1 MPEPY
6 AAHRARAA
14 PRDDIVSE
22 VAGPLPLAGPRAQ
35 PLDIRAPARQRDAV
49 AVELSV
55 IFEGTEPGLAER
67 RLSLSSFGEPLRLFL
82 IALQRTASAILSSS
96 DNPEYGGRGG
106 QYKAEARMLDLE
118 LKGCTEEHAGAV
130 FTCTARVPPGGQLT
144 ITQAVPE
151 VFERY
156 DLPALTAARLVQD
169 IEAERSGRPRNVAVR
184 RYLAS
189 IPPGVK
195 SQRYIAKCGVEV
207 LGDLQFQ
214 SFKLAEI
221 PEDAPRLLRFAGKIA
236 SLSFE
241 TSHLFLKNPHRGV
254 RCAAT
259 PEQLEKALALRG
271 KEIVA
276 GVLFGSREPSLVFLH
291 PASEIPERPA
301 LETTSN
307 HLLTAWGETLRRL
320 AQ

>member
-1 MPEPY
+1 VQTLD
-6 AAHRARAA
+6 A
-14 PRDDIVSE
+14 
-22 VAGPLPLAGPRAQ
+22 
-35 PLDIRAPARQRDAV
+35 LDIHAPARQRDAV

-55 IFEGTEPGLAER
+55 IFEGTEPGLADR
-67 RLSLSSFGEPLRLFL
+67 RLSLSAFGEPLRLFL

-96 DNPEYGGRGG
+96 DDPEYGGRGG

-118 LKGCTEEHAGAV
+118 LKGCTEGCAGVIFA
-130 FTCTARVPPGGQLT
+130 CTARVPPGGQLT
-144 ITQAVPE
+144 IAHSVPE
-151 VFERY
+151 VFDRY

-189 IPPGVK
+189 IPPGVA

-236 SLSFE
+236 SVSFE
-241 TSHLFLKNPHRGV
+241 GSHVFLKNPSRGV
-254 RCAAT
+254 RCSAT
-259 PEQLEKALALRG
+259 PEQLDRALALRG
-271 KEIVA
+271 KDIVA
-276 GVLFGSREPSLVFLH
+276 AILYGAREPSLVWIH
-291 PASEIPERPA
+291 PASDLPERPP
-301 LETTSN
+301 LESTSN
-307 HLLTAWGETLRRL
+307 HLLSTWAETLRYL